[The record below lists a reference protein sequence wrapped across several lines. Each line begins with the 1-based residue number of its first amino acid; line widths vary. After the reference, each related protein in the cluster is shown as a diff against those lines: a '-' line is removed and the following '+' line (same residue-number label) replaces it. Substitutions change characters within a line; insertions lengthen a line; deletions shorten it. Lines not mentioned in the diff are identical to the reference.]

1 MKTGGGK
8 VRGGW
13 SRSWLS
19 AGWCVPE
26 LSTADDKAS
35 KVGSGWVA
43 RSYHVILHLSSLW
56 KLHKNLNKQPFFFS
70 VSILLFVPI
79 STSGFLL
86 HLLPR
91 LHFISLRLLPPL
103 LLLPSY
109 QWECRQTAL
118 SALCVCALVLTTDNS
133 GYCLSVDLSVYQ
145 TSGKEMPIAPI
156 LIRQIA
162 LSPPSPNVYVPNCHQ
177 PLCLFL
183 FFSPIHSSLSP
194 WHEAQW
200 IAASEIR
207 LVGALSLR

>member
-1 MKTGGGK
+1 MGLGCQIL
-8 VRGGW
+8 
-13 SRSWLS
+13 SRNPPPLL
-19 AGWCVPE
+19 A
-26 LSTADDKAS
+26 
-35 KVGSGWVA
+35 
-43 RSYHVILHLSSLW
+43 
-56 KLHKNLNKQPFFFS
+56 HKNSTKTWINNLFFFS

-91 LHFISLRLLPPL
+91 LHFISLRLLPS
-103 LLLPSY
+103 LLPSY
-109 QWECRQTAL
+109 QRECRQTAL

-183 FFSPIHSSLSP
+183 FFFPIHSGLSP